1 MNPDQRPRDEHGSP
15 GPHAVDPCAQDPRT
29 QNSAFEGADGPR
41 TEGADHRAPRGDDR
55 GRGPDHAPSGAS
67 TPQDSPP
74 RPGAAD
80 RPQYGIRV
88 DPAPTPRQD
97 QRGTH
102 AHGRGTARGSAPG
115 SAPAHGERA
124 ASPTGTAHDAA
135 PAGSEARTT
144 STRAA
149 RRMGRGLSF
158 TVIMLGLLAGLA
170 LVAMDLWFGWVVG
183 AILVVLGVLG
193 YALVQTRALPVF
205 QDPGEPER
213 RSWSKLW
220 LIPAVLLVPGFA
232 CLGMAFVVPS
242 WLGPSVPAD
251 LLDDYVLAF
260 IVGGMTMVVGAG
272 LGFGLV
278 ATARFTRPD
287 DDDSPLRPTDY
298 ADRLRERERGT
309 GDTHY
314 DSDWIKRD
322 PRA

>member
-1 MNPDQRPRDEHGSP
+1 MNPDQRPRDEHNSP
-15 GPHAVDPCAQDPRT
+15 DLRAVDPHAQNPRAR
-29 QNSAFEGADGPR
+29 NSAA
-41 TEGADHRAPRGDDR
+41 EGADHGTPRDGDP
-55 GRGPDHAPSGAS
+55 GRKPDHAPSGPT
-67 TPQDSPP
+67 TPQDSVT

-88 DPAPTPRQD
+88 DPAQTPPQGPDRTPTS
-97 QRGTH
+97 
-102 AHGRGTARGSAPG
+102 GTAAARG
-115 SAPAHGERA
+115 PARGERA

-135 PAGSEARTT
+135 PSGSEARTT
-144 STRAA
+144 ATRAA

-170 LVAMDLWFGWVVG
+170 LVAMDLWFGWVLG

-232 CLGMAFVVPS
+232 CLGMAFLVPS
-242 WLGPSVPAD
+242 WLGSSVPAD

-309 GDTHY
+309 GGTHY